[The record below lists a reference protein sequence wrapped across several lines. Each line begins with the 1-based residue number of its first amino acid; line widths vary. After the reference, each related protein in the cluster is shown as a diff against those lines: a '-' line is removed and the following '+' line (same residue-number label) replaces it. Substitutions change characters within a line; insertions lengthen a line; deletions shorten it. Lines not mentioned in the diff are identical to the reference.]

1 MAKVS
6 SMGEG
11 NFLVCMGLLAY
22 KGRLQVNLGCFSHLL
37 CTLFFSGGSLTE
49 PGAPQY
55 DAGATDLALQMPT
68 AIPSFYVGAGDL
80 KPLLVLSHQALCRSH
95 LPRPLTEPVGCGGPF
110 SFIVL

>member
-1 MAKVS
+1 MP
-6 SMGEG
+6 
-11 NFLVCMGLLAY
+11 

-37 CTLFFSGGSLTE
+37 YTLFFSGGSLTG

-80 KPLLVLSHQALCRSH
+80 KPLLVLSQQSLCRSL

-110 SFIVL
+110 SFVVL